1 MDGWKRCFTYAWPA
15 GILQKIRETGEDI
28 NLYIFNSSGDWSL
41 DKDYSV
47 GEYNIYHLPD
57 LNDFDGIILDLN
69 NVRYEEVR
77 RHIVEE
83 AKKTKKPVISV
94 AIELEDFYYVGIDN
108 YAAMWK
114 MIEHLH
120 QHHGCKKFWFVMG
133 PEENYENQMRT
144 RALQDYVKEH
154 HLDYSDNDV
163 YFENFEYHCGYS
175 GFCALYDLH
184 DGQMPDA
191 IVCANDNIAVG
202 VCEAAAK
209 EGYYAPK
216 DFCVTGFDDF
226 DKAAYYIPRISTV
239 SHVRED
245 VGYKCV
251 EIFLELWKGNEVQ
264 RFNYT
269 ETRPVFSESCGCE
282 FHVAMEQ
289 RQHGRE
295 QIMYEIETTDFEEQ
309 ILSLEN
315 ELMRCKSIKEMTNWI
330 PKCVPSMN
338 CDAMYVVIDDHIND
352 FRKQL
357 DYYDRHLIEDEEFH
371 IAGYPEQMTV
381 EFAYEDG
388 RNTEIEG
395 QHICSLFPTFDYEKG
410 GTDFLFMPLHFRNR
424 TVGYFAIRNAVYLM
438 EKQFLFKVL
447 NTLASAM
454 ENLHKT
460 EKLEYMNSVLSD
472 LYVKDSMT
480 GMYNRLGYQKLA
492 CELFEEKKAKK
503 ENLVIMFLDMDRLKY
518 INDHFGHEF
527 GDFAIKTIA
536 NAIMTYC
543 PKESVPVRTGGD
555 EFVVIHQMMDE
566 LEAKDIEQNIRNQI
580 QEKAEKMQ
588 FPFPLTVSIGCITTD
603 MNTDKTLGDY
613 IREADEIMYEEKAAK
628 KVNRS

>member
-1 MDGWKRCFTYAWPA
+1 MRKIALIMDGWKRCFTYAWPA
-15 GILQKIRETGEDI
+15 GILQKIRETQEDI

-77 RHIVEE
+77 NHIVEE

-108 YAAMWK
+108 YAAMQK

-120 QHHGCKKFWFVMG
+120 HQHGCKKFWFVMG
-133 PEENYENQMRT
+133 PKENYENQMRT
-144 RALQDYVKEH
+144 QALQDYVKEQN
-154 HLDYSDNDV
+154 LDYSDNDV
-163 YFENFEYHCGYS
+163 YYENYEYHCGVS
-175 GFCALYDLH
+175 GFRSLYQLH
-184 DGQMPDA
+184 DGKMPDA

-251 EIFLELWKGNEVQ
+251 EIFLDLWKGKDVK

-269 ETRPVFSESCGCE
+269 ETTPVFSESCGCE

-295 QIMYEIETTDFEEQ
+295 QIMYDIETTDFEEQ
-309 ILSLEN
+309 ILSLEY
-315 ELMRCKSIKEMTNWI
+315 ELMRSRSIKEMTNWI

-338 CDAMYVVIDDHIND
+338 CDAMYVVIDDHIKD

-371 IAGYPEQMTV
+371 IAGYPEKMTV
-381 EFAYEDG
+381 EFAYENG
-388 RNTEIEG
+388 KHIEVEG
-395 QHICSLFPTFDYEKG
+395 QQICSLFPTFDYEKG

-424 TVGYFAIRNAVYLM
+424 TVGYFVIRNAVYLM

-460 EKLEYMNSVLSD
+460 
-472 LYVKDSMT
+472 
-480 GMYNRLGYQKLA
+480 
-492 CELFEEKKAKK
+492 
-503 ENLVIMFLDMDRLKY
+503 
-518 INDHFGHEF
+518 
-527 GDFAIKTIA
+527 
-536 NAIMTYC
+536 
-543 PKESVPVRTGGD
+543 
-555 EFVVIHQMMDE
+555 
-566 LEAKDIEQNIRNQI
+566 
-580 QEKAEKMQ
+580 
-588 FPFPLTVSIGCITTD
+588 
-603 MNTDKTLGDY
+603 
-613 IREADEIMYEEKAAK
+613 
-628 KVNRS
+628 